1 MKTRQLAA
9 VAAAMIGAIGMAPHA
24 EAIDVFAG
32 GSSAGRQFINE
43 VPLSACD
50 HTAGA
55 ITHYQSANNNTH
67 LWTCTFQG
75 QTINFHYSARGSS
88 DGVYPVDDLTG
99 GDRSK
104 GKYNG
109 KGYLGYIDV
118 SNPATSGCGATAVTP
133 KSFYDVDSAAIVNIN
148 INENKTCTNPPSS
161 VTTDYPTPTF
171 VRQPMHFGFSDVQ
184 FTSFGQTSPAGTEPA
199 DPAPNVTENKLMVLP
214 FSIVVQ
220 NNVRRVDASGNNIG
234 PVQNLT
240 QTEIEQ
246 IFSRQ
251 ARDWR
256 ELGYAVTSDLA
267 GTEAVPSGPH
277 NIRLCLREFGSGSK
291 ATMDQVLM
299 KEEAAEWALA
309 TANIAFYFASSS
321 GVRDCLNN
329 AAGATFGNGLFGKI
343 GYIDSF
349 EATGSPAYITPAV
362 ASGIPNGHVVNIN
375 GYRGVDATVADPVKA
390 TARPKVFQALRCGK
404 SEFWVNLEAY
414 TKAAGTG
421 DATRD
426 AFIARF
432 VSDAQNK
439 NVIEN
444 LPANWAF
451 EATENILAPKTAD
464 NAAPDHAT
472 YTTRT
477 AEYDG
482 QCRGF
487 YGSPNP

>member
-1 MKTRQLAA
+1 MKTNQLAA
-9 VAAAMIGAIGMAPHA
+9 VAAAVLGLTGVASNAQ
-24 EAIDVFAG
+24 AIDVFAG

-43 VPLSACD
+43 VPLSVCD
-50 HTAGA
+50 HTAGT
-55 ITHYQSANNNTH
+55 ITHYQSANNNAH
-67 LWTCTFQG
+67 LWQCKFNG
-75 QTINFHYSARGSS
+75 QDINFHYSARGSS

-109 KGYLGYIDV
+109 KGFIGYIDAT
-118 SNPATSGCGATAVTP
+118 NPATSGCGTTSVVAKT
-133 KSFYDVDSAAIVNIN
+133 FFDVDSGSTVTIN
-148 INENKTCTNPPSS
+148 INENKTCTNPPSA

-184 FTSFGQTSPAGTEPA
+184 FTSFGQSSPAGTEPA

-214 FSIVVQ
+214 FSIVLQ
-220 NNVRRVDASGNNIG
+220 NNVRRVDSAGNNIG

-256 ELGYAVTSDLA
+256 ELGYAVTNDLA
-267 GTEAVPSGPH
+267 GTQAVPSGPH
-277 NIRLCLREFGSGSK
+277 TIRLCMREFGSGSK
-291 ATMDQVLM
+291 ATFDQVLM
-299 KEEAAEWALA
+299 KEEAAEWNSA
-309 TANIAFYFASSS
+309 TTNIAFYFASSS
-321 GVRDCLNN
+321 GVRDCMNDVQ
-329 AAGATFGNGLFGKI
+329 GTGFYGKI
-343 GYIDSF
+343 GYIDAF
-349 EATGSPAYITPAV
+349 ESSASPAYITPAV
-362 ASGIPNGHVVNIN
+362 ANPMPNAHPININ

-390 TARPKVFQALRCGK
+390 TARPKVLQALRCGK
-404 SEFWVNLEAY
+404 TEFWVNLEGY
-414 TKAAGTG
+414 TKTAGTG

-426 AFIARF
+426 AFINRF
-432 VSDAQNK
+432 MTDAANTT
-439 NVIEN
+439 VIEN

-451 EATENILAPKTAD
+451 EATPNILATKSAD

-472 YTTRT
+472 YSTRA
-477 AEYDG
+477 AEYDS

-487 YGSPNP
+487 YASPNP

>member
-1 MKTRQLAA
+1 MKTHQLAA
-9 VAAAMIGAIGMAPHA
+9 VAATMIGVVGMVSHA
-24 EAIDVFAG
+24 EAFDVFAS

-43 VPLSACD
+43 VPLSVCD
-50 HTAGA
+50 HTAGP

-67 LWTCTFQG
+67 LWQCTFQG
-75 QTINFHYSARGSS
+75 QPVNFFYSARGSS
-88 DGVYPVDDLTG
+88 DGPYPTDDLTG

-109 KGYLGYIDV
+109 KGYLGYIDA
-118 SNPATSGCGATAVTP
+118 SNPAISGCGPTAPTN
-133 KSFYDVDSAAIVNIN
+133 KTFYDVDTSSIVTIT
-148 INENKTCTNPPSS
+148 ISENKTCTNPPSS
-161 VTTDYPTPTF
+161 VTADYPIPTF
-171 VRQPMHFGFSDVQ
+171 IRASTHFGFSDVQ
-184 FTSFGQTSPAGTEPA
+184 FTSYGQTSPAGTEPA
-199 DPAPNVTENKLMVLP
+199 DPAPNIVEHKLMVLP

-220 NNVRRVDASGNNIG
+220 NNVRRVDANGNNIG
-234 PVQNLT
+234 PVLNLT

-256 ELGYAVTSDLA
+256 ELGYAVTNDVD

-277 NIRLCLREFGSGSK
+277 TIRLCMREFGSGSK
-291 ATMDQVLM
+291 ATFDQVLM

-309 TANIAFYFASSS
+309 TSNIAFYYASSS
-321 GVRDCLNN
+321 GVRDCLNDV
-329 AAGATFGNGLFGKI
+329 NGPGLYGKI

-362 ASGIPNGHVVNIN
+362 TSPITKAHVVNIN
-375 GYRGVDATVADPVKA
+375 GYRGVDATVTDTNKA

-404 SEFWVNLEAY
+404 SEFWVNLEGY

-421 DATRD
+421 DSTRD

-432 VSDAQNK
+432 LSDAANRT
-439 NVIEN
+439 VIEN

-451 EATENILAPKTAD
+451 EANENMLATKTSD
-464 NAAPDHAT
+464 NAAPDPAT
-472 YTTRT
+472 YATRA
-477 AEYDG
+477 AEYDA